1 MSSLKDRRGARRL
14 VTPRITQV
22 RIDVNDS
29 NGAKK
34 SVVWSGLNLP
44 KFRVEG
50 MSLLAMGQAPRRPG
64 KKS

>member
-1 MSSLKDRRGARRL
+1 MSSLKDRRSARRP

-22 RIDVNDS
+22 RIDVSDS
-29 NGAKK
+29 NGTRK

-50 MSLLAMGQAPRRPG
+50 MSLLTMAQTPRRPG
-64 KKS
+64 KMP

>member
-1 MSSLKDRRGARRL
+1 MSSLKDRRSARRP

-22 RIDVNDS
+22 RIDVSDS
-29 NGAKK
+29 NGARK

-50 MSLLAMGQAPRRPG
+50 MSLLTTAQTPRRPG
-64 KKS
+64 KKP

>member
-1 MSSLKDRRGARRL
+1 MSSLKDRRSARRP

-29 NGAKK
+29 NGIRK

-50 MSLLAMGQAPRRPG
+50 MSLLAMGRTTRRPG
-64 KKS
+64 RKP